1 MPRKRQQKRRTG
13 RKDIAPLPQAG
24 LTAAP
29 RTQQGQSGQA
39 ADTSAM
45 PSTSEAVAQTQKAI
59 RPRTSG
65 GGIPAHE
72 YVIPELRRIA
82 GMMAVTAILLV
93 VLTIVLR

>member
-1 MPRKRQQKRRTG
+1 MPRKRQQKRQTG
-13 RKDIAPLPQAG
+13 RKDITPLPQAG

-29 RTQQGQSGQA
+29 QTQQGQSGQA

-45 PSTSEAVAQTQKAI
+45 PSTSEAGGQLQRAV
-59 RPRTSG
+59 RPRTGG

-82 GMMAVTAILLV
+82 MMMALTAILLV